1 MKRGFLNTTKVKQA
15 VSTQAPPAQLGD
27 DDQASPSP
35 SYPVASEDKSKAD
48 PPGHECRKDS
58 KDKESEKSLSDYK
71 KDQRIVYHLGLDT
84 EAPGPGVLSTTQF
97 IEDSPS
103 DMLNYEPHELICT
116 TQPAVPID
124 ATREHYPDGWTEC
137 LITGLMKQTVLQT
150 PSFCQPLSQPDHVS
164 YRVGTA
170 SAPNDPTSKPLPGLY
185 ATKKLEMGDL
195 ILSERPVLIVPAM
208 MRVGEIFSELLSQL
222 DNHDQATV
230 VSNQWQETL
239 ETVFGRLSKED
250 QEEFWKLRDI
260 RQRNGKKSIDGIVKA
275 NGFAIL
281 GLADPGLEDN
291 DGAYSGVC
299 LVLSQLNHSCR
310 PNVER
315 YWDMPSF
322 SMQLRAMRK
331 ISNDEELTVSYI
343 NQLEP
348 YAVRQKNLKLF
359 DIVCTCQSCKKPKIG
374 DRRRTQFL
382 KGKLTTDDF
391 LHWIKDASLS
401 DDHVIKRALVQ
412 ISLLEDDGLENSPY
426 YSDNLMMIMLCY
438 VALGD
443 DEKAMRWGKKLGKW
457 ELCKYGPKDVE
468 DYDRPQRYTK
478 HQLWKLKVNARNNH
492 RATALA
498 MKEKMKQG

>member
-1 MKRGFLNTTKVKQA
+1 MKRGFLNTTKA
-15 VSTQAPPAQLGD
+15 L
-27 DDQASPSP
+27 PSP

-48 PPGHECRKDS
+48 TPGDECTKDL
-58 KDKESEKSLSDYK
+58 KGKESEKNFSDYK

-84 EAPGPGVLSTTQF
+84 EAPGPGVLSTNQL

-103 DMLNYEPHELICT
+103 EMLNYEPHELICT

-124 ATREHYPDGWTEC
+124 ATREQYPDGWTEC

-150 PSFCQPLSQPDHVS
+150 PSFCQPLSQPVHTS

-170 SAPNDPTSKPLPGLY
+170 SAPNGPTSKPLLGLY

-208 MRVGEIFSELLSQL
+208 MRVGEIFNELLSQL
-222 DNHDQATV
+222 DSHDQATV

-291 DGAYSGVC
+291 NGAYSGVC

-315 YWDMPSF
+315 YWDMTSF

-348 YAVRQKNLKLF
+348 FAVRQKNLKLF

-382 KGKLTTDDF
+382 KGNLTTDDF

-457 ELCKYGPKDVE
+457 ELCKHGPKDVE

-492 RATALA
+492 WATANA

>member
-1 MKRGFLNTTKVKQA
+1 
-15 VSTQAPPAQLGD
+15 
-27 DDQASPSP
+27 
-35 SYPVASEDKSKAD
+35 
-48 PPGHECRKDS
+48 
-58 KDKESEKSLSDYK
+58 
-71 KDQRIVYHLGLDT
+71 
-84 EAPGPGVLSTTQF
+84 
-97 IEDSPS
+97 
-103 DMLNYEPHELICT
+103 MLNYEPHELICT

-281 GLADPGLEDN
+281 GLADPGL
-291 DGAYSGVC
+291 
-299 LVLSQLNHSCR
+299 
-310 PNVER
+310 
-315 YWDMPSF
+315 
-322 SMQLRAMRK
+322 
-331 ISNDEELTVSYI
+331 
-343 NQLEP
+343 
-348 YAVRQKNLKLF
+348 
-359 DIVCTCQSCKKPKIG
+359 
-374 DRRRTQFL
+374 
-382 KGKLTTDDF
+382 
-391 LHWIKDASLS
+391 SLS
-401 DDHVIKRALVQ
+401 RVVSWARFTVFIQDWKTMTAHIVAFV
-412 ISLLEDDGLENSPY
+412 
-426 YSDNLMMIMLCY
+426 LC
-438 VALGD
+438 
-443 DEKAMRWGKKLGKW
+443 
-457 ELCKYGPKDVE
+457 CPS
-468 DYDRPQRYTK
+468 
-478 HQLWKLKVNARNNH
+478 
-492 RATALA
+492 
-498 MKEKMKQG
+498 

>member
-1 MKRGFLNTTKVKQA
+1 MKRGFLNTTKVKQV

-27 DDQASPSP
+27 DNQALPSP

-48 PPGHECRKDS
+48 TPGDECTKDL
-58 KDKESEKSLSDYK
+58 KGKESEKNFSDYK

-84 EAPGPGVLSTTQF
+84 EAPGPGVLSTNQL

-124 ATREHYPDGWTEC
+124 ATREQYPDGWTEC

-150 PSFCQPLSQPDHVS
+150 PSFCQPLSQPVHTS
-164 YRVGTA
+164 YRVGAA
-170 SAPNDPTSKPLPGLY
+170 SAPNGPTSKPLPGLY

-315 YWDMPSF
+315 YWDMTSF

-348 YAVRQKNLKLF
+348 FVVRQKNLKLF

-382 KGKLTTDDF
+382 KGNLTTDDF

-492 RATALA
+492 WATANA